1 MRKYLNISSTDIHGK
16 PYHAAFNLNKA
27 SLTLLKKI
35 NTLYGLL
42 LQGKRK
48 YEQIAMIT
56 SDRDL
61 RRTIIS
67 LAQKTNQYA
76 CELSSHL
83 QTLGGISPGEK
94 TSEFELGTET
104 MPSMD
109 ENEILKFC
117 MANEKSMVK
126 AYHEILDDSYLY
138 EGLRSMF
145 HYQLNGIL
153 CAFIQTK
160 ELDSLLVHNTFAL
173 DRN

>member
-1 MRKYLNISSTDIHGK
+1 MKKYFNLSSTDIHGK
-16 PYHAAFNLNKA
+16 PYQSAFSLNRA
-27 SLTLLKKI
+27 SLSLLEKI

-48 YEQIAMIT
+48 YEQIAMII

-61 RRTIIS
+61 RRTILS

-83 QTLGGISPGEK
+83 QTLGGISPEEK
-94 TSEFELGTET
+94 TRDLELGTET
-104 MPSMD
+104 KTLMD

-117 MANEKSMVK
+117 MANEKRMVK
-126 AYHEILDDSYLY
+126 AYHEILSDSCLY

-160 ELDSLLVHNTFAL
+160 ELDSLLVHSSFAL